1 MAALAASC
9 EGTGLNPMS
18 FTDQHGSVVLE
29 RMRYQR
35 ETGRFC
41 DVCIVVK
48 DRQFSAHRNILAS
61 CSPYFDSILKSTK
74 VTKEQVVVNCQHPK
88 AFELLLNYMYS
99 GCVVIDRTTVAEL
112 LRLAN
117 NFLVTKLKN
126 YCAEYLDRYLDAANS
141 LSVRQLATKYNLPS
155 LLKAAS
161 EYFDVNINRCLLES
175 VDILRY
181 PMQQLLKILE
191 DPKYQDVI
199 SPDVYL
205 KLIIRWVGEDVQARE
220 SSFRP
225 LLERCH
231 IADVSDNALEFVLDY
246 SPLLTKSHSCR
257 HALLAAMHA
266 SAIPM
271 PKYEQQF
278 RTLTQQL
285 GGDAAALLG
294 PSVNLTTG
302 TEEDYEN
309 DSSEPKNCEQRCN
322 AEQFCTLTTMMR
334 RLPKFRA
341 AVFCGG
347 DRAHCYHE
355 EEDEPPVEGHPTT
368 SAVLNTSYTEEGV
381 EKPRLRL
388 KINLGSV
395 PLADISR
402 KRLGKNKGFRKSINA
417 VVKRRGRPPKR
428 TIDNEIL
435 PMLDDDE
442 VDGVYA
448 TSSLTGAITYTDED
462 LIDPDEVE
470 DGEDVHVDGGAHA
483 CKFCKFLTSSAEEL
497 QKHRARQH
505 NRNTLYMCQLC
516 DYEAVWSKS
525 FYEHCREHWPQA
537 PYSCDQCPLVVK
549 ESIQEL
555 LAHRLS
561 HTTERFFKCLECGFR
576 ARSRTQ
582 LWAHERM
589 HSSLDE
595 RPLHCD
601 ECGRGFITHTA
612 LEVHFASHDEPRS
625 LICEDCG
632 FATSNADHM
641 TTHRR
646 QHTGDM
652 FYCHIDNCDYSS
664 PKKSQLAAHLRTHM
678 AVRAHICKI
687 CGRGFI
693 EKSHLVR
700 HERIHLEDKPF
711 KCDACDYASSRRDKL
726 KEHIL
731 KHHNG
736 TTANKSQRRR
746 YRRAKQLAALA
757 AQLQERTGPPEA
769 MFRPIPPSESV
780 SQWAESQSFQTEQ
793 RYSPQQA
800 QQLPSSV
807 VGQGASN
814 VISDFSP
821 LPRAFSV
828 TNPAPPSLAGPM
840 SPGSMSLMNVHLG
853 RVDSPLIEKSRIAMN
868 DTPSLVTPVPV
879 PRSPH
884 NHSDPFGMS
893 TPTDLNRPMSL
904 PSYGQMQP
912 QSQQLQPEQQQAPG
926 QWLW

>member
-1 MAALAASC
+1 MTALAASS

-175 VDILRY
+175 VDILKY

-205 KLIIRWVGEDVQARE
+205 KLIVRWVGEDVASRE

-225 LLERCH
+225 LLERCRVV
-231 IADVSDNALEFVLDY
+231 DVSDNALEFVLDY
-246 SPLLTKSHSCR
+246 SPLLTKNQNCR
-257 HALLAAMHA
+257 YILLGAMHA
-266 SAIPM
+266 NAIPM

-278 RTLTQQL
+278 LSLAQQF
-285 GGDAAALLG
+285 GGESAAAALLEANVALG
-294 PSVNLTTG
+294 AG
-302 TEEDYEN
+302 DEDYEN
-309 DSSEPKNCEQRCN
+309 DSS
-322 AEQFCTLTTMMR
+322 FDHM
-334 RLPKFRA
+334 
-341 AVFCGG
+341 
-347 DRAHCYHE
+347 
-355 EEDEPPVEGHPTT
+355 EDEDDDETPVEGHPSTSTILETT
-368 SAVLNTSYTEEGV
+368 YTEDGV
-381 EKPRLRL
+381 EKPRVRL
-388 KINLGSV
+388 KINLGGL
-395 PLADISR
+395 PLADISKRGRGKVIR
-402 KRLGKNKGFRKSINA
+402 KPASNA
-417 VVKRRGRPPKR
+417 VARKRGRPPKR
-428 TIDNEIL
+428 TDENEIL
-435 PMLDDDE
+435 PMLDDDD

-448 TSSLTGAITYTDED
+448 TSSLTGAVTYTQED
-462 LIDPDEVE
+462 AIDPEEVE
-470 DGEDVHVDGGAHA
+470 DGEDVHVEGGPHA
-483 CKFCKFLTSSAEEL
+483 CKFCKFATTSAEEVE
-497 QKHRARQH
+497 KHRARQH
-505 NRNTLYMCQLC
+505 NRNTGYMCQLC
-516 DYEAVWSKS
+516 DFECIWSKS
-525 FYEHCREHWPQA
+525 FYEHCKEHWAQP
-537 PYSCDQCPLVVK
+537 PYNCDQCPF
-549 ESIQEL
+549 ESKDSLHDL

-561 HTTERFFKCLECGFR
+561 HTSERFFKCLECGFR

-595 RPLHCD
+595 RPLHCE
-601 ECGRGFITHTA
+601 ECGRGFNTHTA
-612 LEVHFASHDEPRS
+612 LEMHFSTHDEPRS
-625 LICEDCG
+625 FICEDCG
-632 FATSNADHM
+632 FATANSDHM

-652 FYCHIDNCDYSS
+652 FYCHIEGCDYSS

-678 AVRAHICKI
+678 AVRAHMCKI

-726 KEHIL
+726 KLCFSSLYASLLYSCKVVEHIL

-736 TTANKSQRRR
+736 TAANKSQRRR

-757 AQLQERTGPPEA
+757 AQLQDRAAPPEA
-769 MFRPIPPSESV
+769 MFRPIPANESV
-780 SQWAESQSFQTEQ
+780 SQWAESQTFQGEQ
-793 RYSPQQA
+793 QYSPQNA
-800 QQLPSSV
+800 QQQITATIA
-807 VGQGASN
+807 GQAVAAQPIAG
-814 VISDFSP
+814 FSP
-821 LPRAFSV
+821 LQRPYSEA
-828 TNPAPPSLAGPM
+828 NPAPPQRAL
-840 SPGSMSLMNVHLG
+840 SPGSMSMRNVHLRG
-853 RVDSPLIEKSRIAMN
+853 ADSPLLQKNNLAGLN
-868 DTPSLVTPVPV
+868 DTPSLITPVPV

-884 NHSDPFGMS
+884 NRSDPFGMS

-904 PSYGQMQP
+904 PPYGQMQQP
-912 QSQQLQPEQQQAPG
+912 QTQQQQQQQNGQSQQQNSS
-926 QWLW
+926 QWMW

>member
-1 MAALAASC
+1 MAALAASS
-9 EGTGLNPMS
+9 EGAGLNPMS

-61 CSPYFDSILKSTK
+61 CSPYFDSILRSTK
-74 VTKEQVVVNCQHPK
+74 VTKEQVIVNCQQPK

-141 LSVRQLATKYNLPS
+141 LSVRQLATRYNLPP

-175 VDILRY
+175 VDILKY

-205 KLIIRWVGEDVQARE
+205 KLIVRWIGEDVPSRE
-220 SSFRP
+220 SSFKQ
-225 LLERCH
+225 LLDRCH

-246 SPLLTKSHSCR
+246 SPLLTKSQSCR
-257 HALLAAMHA
+257 YMLLTAMHA
-266 SAIPM
+266 NAIPM

-278 RTLTQQL
+278 VSLTQQF
-285 GGDAAALLG
+285 GGEAEAAAILQSNMALAT
-294 PSVNLTTG
+294 PAD
-302 TEEDYEN
+302 EDYEN
-309 DSSEPKNCEQRCN
+309 DSSFEH
-322 AEQFCTLTTMMR
+322 M
-334 RLPKFRA
+334 
-341 AVFCGG
+341 
-347 DRAHCYHE
+347 DDE
-355 EEDEPPVEGHPTT
+355 EEEEPPVEGHPCASTILETT
-368 SAVLNTSYTEEGV
+368 YTEDGV

-388 KINLGSV
+388 KINLGAL
-395 PLADISR
+395 PLSDFNK
-402 KRLGKNKGFRKSINA
+402 KRAGKSKHSSRKSISTPP
-417 VVKRRGRPPKR
+417 KKRGRPSKR
-428 TIDNEIL
+428 TDETEIL
-435 PMLDDDE
+435 PMVDDDD

-448 TSSLTGAITYTDED
+448 TSSLTGAVTYTQED
-462 LIDPDEVE
+462 AFDPEEIE
-470 DGEDVHVDGGAHA
+470 DGEDVHVDGGPHA
-483 CKFCKFLTSSAEEL
+483 CNFCKFATTSAEDVE
-497 QKHRARQH
+497 KHRARQH
-505 NRNTLYMCQLC
+505 NRNTGYLCQLC
-516 DYEAVWSKS
+516 NFEANWSKP
-525 FYEHCREHWPQA
+525 FYEHCREHWAEA
-537 PYSCDQCPLVVK
+537 PYSCDQCAYVAN
-549 ESIQEL
+549 ESLQEL
-555 LAHRLS
+555 LAHRLT

-576 ARSRTQ
+576 VRSRTQ

-595 RPLHCD
+595 RPVHCE
-601 ECGRGFITHTA
+601 ECGRGFNTHTA
-612 LEVHFASHDEPRS
+612 LEMHFASHDEPRS
-625 LICEDCG
+625 LVCDDCG

-641 TTHRR
+641 TSHRR

-678 AVRAHICKI
+678 AVRAHMCKI

-746 YRRAKQLAALA
+746 YRRAKQLAALT
-757 AQLQERTGPPEA
+757 AQMQERAGPPEA
-769 MFRPIPPSESV
+769 MFRPIPANESV
-780 SQWAESQSFQTEQ
+780 SHWAESQVFQNEQ
-793 RYSPQQA
+793 QYSPRQGTRLTSTGQA
-800 QQLPSSV
+800 NGTQPI
-807 VGQGASN
+807 AE
-814 VISDFSP
+814 FSP

-828 TNPAPPSLAGPM
+828 TNPARAPLAGAL

-853 RVDSPLIEKSRIAMN
+853 AVDSPLIEKNNIGAIS

-904 PSYGQMQP
+904 PPYGQAQSSQQQSGTDQP
-912 QSQQLQPEQQQAPG
+912 QSSS

>member
-257 HALLAAMHA
+257 HALLASLSFEH
-266 SAIPM
+266 
-271 PKYEQQF
+271 
-278 RTLTQQL
+278 
-285 GGDAAALLG
+285 
-294 PSVNLTTG
+294 V
-302 TEEDYEN
+302 ED
-309 DSSEPKNCEQRCN
+309 
-322 AEQFCTLTTMMR
+322 
-334 RLPKFRA
+334 
-341 AVFCGG
+341 
-347 DRAHCYHE
+347 E

-368 SAVLNTSYTEEGV
+368 STVVSHMCSCVLTARYGSYIYHFFSLILHI
-381 EKPRLRL
+381 PR
-388 KINLGSV
+388 KGSRNHV
-395 PLADISR
+395 
-402 KRLGKNKGFRKSINA
+402 F
-417 VVKRRGRPPKR
+417 
-428 TIDNEIL
+428 L

-448 TSSLTGAITYTDED
+448 TSSLAGAVTYTHED

-497 QKHRARQH
+497 EKHRARQH

-537 PYSCDQCPLVVK
+537 PYACDQCPLVVK

-561 HTTERFFKCLECGFR
+561 HTIERFFKCLECGFR

-582 LWAHERM
+582 LWAHERL

-595 RPLHCD
+595 RPLHCE
-601 ECGRGFITHTA
+601 ECGRGFTTHTA

-632 FATSNADHM
+632 FATSNTDHM

-736 TTANKSQRRR
+736 TAANKSQRRR

-757 AQLQERTGPPEA
+757 ERTGPPEA

-780 SQWAESQSFQTEQ
+780 SQWAESQSFQVFSIFPTF
-793 RYSPQQA
+793 RCRLTYKYRD
-800 QQLPSSV
+800 SSRLNS
-807 VGQGASN
+807 GT
-814 VISDFSP
+814 
-821 LPRAFSV
+821 L
-828 TNPAPPSLAGPM
+828 L
-840 SPGSMSLMNVHLG
+840 
-853 RVDSPLIEKSRIAMN
+853 
-868 DTPSLVTPVPV
+868 
-879 PRSPH
+879 
-884 NHSDPFGMS
+884 S
-893 TPTDLNRPMSL
+893 TPNNCRL
-904 PSYGQMQP
+904 
-912 QSQQLQPEQQQAPG
+912 QS
-926 QWLW
+926 

>member
-1 MAALAASC
+1 MAALAASS

-61 CSPYFDSILKSTK
+61 CSPYFDSILRSTK
-74 VTKEQVVVNCQHPK
+74 VTKEQVIVNCQQPK

-141 LSVRQLATKYNLPS
+141 LSVRQLATRYNLPS

-175 VDILRY
+175 VDILKY
-181 PMQQLLKILE
+181 PMPQLLKILE

-205 KLIIRWVGEDVQARE
+205 KLIVRWVGEDIPLRE
-220 SSFRP
+220 SSFRQ

-231 IADVSDNALEFVLDY
+231 VPDVSDNALEFVLDY
-246 SPLLTKSHSCR
+246 SPLLTKSQSCR
-257 HALLAAMHA
+257 HILLSAMHA

-278 RTLTQQL
+278 ISLTQQL
-285 GGDAAALLG
+285 GGEVTASALLDSSAG
-294 PSVNLTTG
+294 VSAGVD
-302 TEEDYEN
+302 EDYEN
-309 DSSEPKNCEQRCN
+309 DSSFEH
-322 AEQFCTLTTMMR
+322 MD
-334 RLPKFRA
+334 
-341 AVFCGG
+341 V
-347 DRAHCYHE
+347 DDE
-355 EEDEPPVEGHPTT
+355 EEPPVEGKPTT
-368 SAVLNTSYTEEGV
+368 TTILETTYTEDGV
-381 EKPRLRL
+381 EKPRLRM
-388 KINLGSV
+388 KINLGAL
-395 PLADISR
+395 PLADINR
-402 KRLGKNKGFRKSINA
+402 KRFGKSKHQRKSLND
-417 VVKRRGRPPKR
+417 KSLTKKKGRHKR
-428 TIDNEIL
+428 TDETEIL
-435 PMLDDDE
+435 PMMDDDD

-448 TSSLTGAITYTDED
+448 TSSLAGAVTYTEED
-462 LIDPDEVE
+462 AIDPEEVE
-470 DGEDVHVDGGAHA
+470 DGEDVHVEDGPHT
-483 CKFCKFLTSSAEEL
+483 CKFCKFASTSAEEVD
-497 QKHRARQH
+497 KHRARQH
-505 NRNTLYMCQLC
+505 NRNTGYLCHLC
-516 DYEAVWSKS
+516 DYEATWSKS
-525 FYEHCREHWPQA
+525 FYEHCREHWPQP
-537 PYSCDQCPLVVK
+537 PYSCDQCPFVAKDTL
-549 ESIQEL
+549 QEF
-555 LAHRLS
+555 LAHRLN
-561 HTTERFFKCLECGFR
+561 HTTERFFKCLECSFR
-576 ARSRTQ
+576 ARTRTQ

-595 RPLHCD
+595 RPLHCE
-601 ECGRGFITHTA
+601 ECGRGFNTHTA
-612 LEVHFASHDEPRS
+612 LEMHFSSHDEPRS
-625 LICEDCG
+625 LVCEDCG

-641 TTHRR
+641 TSHRR

-678 AVRAHICKI
+678 AVRAHLCKI

-736 TTANKSQRRR
+736 TMVNKSQRRR
-746 YRRAKQLAALA
+746 YRRAKQLAALT
-757 AQLQERTGPPEA
+757 AQLPDRIAPPEA
-769 MFRPIPPSESV
+769 MFRPIPANESV
-780 SQWAESQSFQTEQ
+780 SQWAESQTFQDEEH
-793 RYSPQQA
+793 YSPQQTQRLNPA
-800 QQLPSSV
+800 
-807 VGQGASN
+807 
-814 VISDFSP
+814 ISEQPGTSQPIADFSP

-828 TNPAPPSLAGPM
+828 TNPAAPPLAGSM

-853 RVDSPLIEKSRIAMN
+853 NVDSPLIEKNNLNCITS
-868 DTPSLVTPVPV
+868 TPSLVTPVPV

-884 NHSDPFGMS
+884 NRSDPFGMS

-904 PSYGQMQP
+904 PPYGQAQT
-912 QSQQLQPEQQQAPG
+912 SQQPSANEQQSSG

>member
-1 MAALAASC
+1 MAALAASS

-175 VDILRY
+175 VDILKY

-205 KLIIRWVGEDVQARE
+205 KLIVRWVGEDVQSRE

-231 IADVSDNALEFVLDY
+231 IAEVSSNALEFVLDY
-246 SPLLTKSHSCR
+246 SPLLTKSQSCR
-257 HALLAAMHA
+257 HTLLAAMHA
-266 SAIPM
+266 NAIPM

-278 RTLTQQL
+278 FSLTQQL
-285 GGDAAALLG
+285 SGEVPATNLPG
-294 PSVNLTTG
+294 PTATISTG

-309 DSSEPKNCEQRCN
+309 DSSLSFE
-322 AEQFCTLTTMMR
+322 
-334 RLPKFRA
+334 
-341 AVFCGG
+341 
-347 DRAHCYHE
+347 HIE
-355 EEDEPPVEGHPTT
+355 EDEDEPPVEGHPTT
-368 SAVLNTSYTEEGV
+368 STILNTTCTEENAD
-381 EKPRLRL
+381 KPRLRL
-388 KINLGSV
+388 KISLGSV
-395 PLADISR
+395 PLADIGR
-402 KRLGKNKGFRKSINA
+402 KRLNRPKDFRKSVNTVA
-417 VVKRRGRPPKR
+417 KKRGRPPKR
-428 TIDNEIL
+428 TVESENLNFYVL
-435 PMLDDDE
+435 PMVDDDDM
-442 VDGVYA
+442 DGVYA
-448 TSSLTGAITYTDED
+448 TSSLAGAITYTQED
-462 LIDPDEVE
+462 VVDPDEVE
-470 DGEDVHVDGGAHA
+470 EGEDIHVDGGSYA
-483 CKFCKFLTSSAEEL
+483 CKFCKFLTNSVEEL
-497 QKHRARQH
+497 EKHRARQH

-525 FYEHCREHWPQA
+525 FYEHCQEHWPQA
-537 PYSCDQCPLVVK
+537 PYACDQCPLVVK

-561 HTTERFFKCLECGFR
+561 HTNERFFKCLECGFR

-595 RPLHCD
+595 RPLHCE
-601 ECGRGFITHTA
+601 ECGRGFNTHTA

-632 FATSNADHM
+632 FATSNGDHM

-757 AQLQERTGPPEA
+757 AQLQDRAVPPEA
-769 MFRPIPPSESV
+769 MFRPIPPNESV
-780 SQWAESQSFQTEQ
+780 SQWAESQSFQNEQ
-793 RYSPQQA
+793 EYSPQHT
-800 QQLPSSV
+800 QQLSSSV
-807 VGQGASN
+807 VGQGTTQA
-814 VISDFSP
+814 ISGFSP

-828 TNPAPPSLAGPM
+828 TNPAPPQLAGSM
-840 SPGSMSLMNVHLG
+840 SPGSISLMNVHLG
-853 RVDSPLIEKSRIAMN
+853 GVDSPLIEKNNITMT

-884 NHSDPFGMS
+884 NHSDPFGVS

-904 PSYGQMQP
+904 PPYGQMQS
-912 QSQQLQPEQQQAPG
+912 QSQQQQQVD
-926 QWLW
+926 QQQTTSHWLW